1 MNIPKDK
8 FDAAVDGLPA
18 MRSPTV
24 AALYGEAGF
33 AVKIAVK
40 KHEVPDIIPKLQR
53 LGALD
58 IVEYELR
65 KVLI

>member
-1 MNIPKDK
+1 L
-8 FDAAVDGLPA
+8 ARGLPA

-24 AALYGEAGF
+24 APLYGDEGF

-40 KHEVPDIIPKLQR
+40 KHEVPDIIPRLKK

-58 IVEYELR
+58 IVEYDLR
-65 KVLI
+65 KVVP